1 VVSEET
7 PAWNTLPGQA
17 AAEDKAESGSPELPR
32 DVAAMS
38 FEQALA
44 ELEKIVQDL
53 ERGQLD
59 LDAAI
64 TAYERGTQL
73 KLHCDVKLRE
83 AQLRVEKISLGPDG
97 RARGTSN
104 RSALATV
111 RNGRTRLPP
120 PCVA

>member
-1 VVSEET
+1 VSEET
-7 PAWNTLPGQA
+7 PNWNTLPAQP
-17 AAEDKAESGSPELPR
+17 AAEAEGEPGSEVLPR
-32 DVAAMS
+32 DVSAMS

-73 KLHCDVKLRE
+73 KLHCEGKLRE
-83 AQLRVEKISLGPDG
+83 AHLRVEKISLGPDG
-97 RARGTSN
+97 RARAERTD
-104 RSALATV
+104 LA
-111 RNGRTRLPP
+111 
-120 PCVA
+120 

>member
-1 VVSEET
+1 MSEET
-7 PAWNTLPGQA
+7 PNWSAPADQA
-17 AAEDKAESGSPELPR
+17 AADEQPGAAGGELPQ
-32 DVAAMS
+32 DVARMT

-73 KLHCDVKLRE
+73 KVHCEGKLRE

-97 RARGTSN
+97 RARAEPSD
-104 RSALATV
+104 LA
-111 RNGRTRLPP
+111 
-120 PCVA
+120 

>member
-1 VVSEET
+1 MT
-7 PAWNTLPGQA
+7 
-17 AAEDKAESGSPELPR
+17 
-32 DVAAMS
+32 

-73 KLHCDVKLRE
+73 KLHCEGKLRE
-83 AQLRVEKISLGPDG
+83 AQLRVEKISFGPDG
-97 RARGTSN
+97 RARAEPTD
-104 RSALATV
+104 LA
-111 RNGRTRLPP
+111 
-120 PCVA
+120 

>member
-1 VVSEET
+1 MVSEET
-7 PAWNTLPGQA
+7 PSWNTLPAQA
-17 AAEDKAESGSPELPR
+17 AAEDKTEPGTPELPR

-59 LDAAI
+59 LEAAI

-73 KLHCDVKLRE
+73 KLHCEGKLRE

-97 RARGTSN
+97 RARAEPTD
-104 RSALATV
+104 LT
-111 RNGRTRLPP
+111 
-120 PCVA
+120 

>member
-1 VVSEET
+1 MSEET
-7 PAWNTLPGQA
+7 PRWNTLPAQP
-17 AAEDKAESGSPELPR
+17 AAEDKTEPGSPELPR
-32 DVAAMS
+32 DVVAMS

-73 KLHCDVKLRE
+73 KLHCEGKLRE

-97 RARGTSN
+97 RARAEPSD
-104 RSALATV
+104 LA
-111 RNGRTRLPP
+111 
-120 PCVA
+120 

>member
-1 VVSEET
+1 VSEET
-7 PAWNTLPGQA
+7 PNWSAPADQA
-17 AAEDKAESGSPELPR
+17 AAEEQPDAAGGELPQ
-32 DVAAMS
+32 DVARMT

-44 ELEKIVQDL
+44 ELEGIVQDL

-73 KLHCDVKLRE
+73 KVHCEGKLRE

-97 RARGTSN
+97 RARAEPSD
-104 RSALATV
+104 LA
-111 RNGRTRLPP
+111 
-120 PCVA
+120 

>member
-7 PAWNTLPGQA
+7 PSWNALAAQA
-17 AAEDKAESGSPELPR
+17 SGEGEAESGGADLPR
-32 DVAAMS
+32 EVAAMS

-73 KLHCDVKLRE
+73 KLHCESKLRE

-97 RARGTSN
+97 RVRAEPTD
-104 RSALATV
+104 LA
-111 RNGRTRLPP
+111 
-120 PCVA
+120 

>member
-1 VVSEET
+1 VSEET
-7 PAWNTLPGQA
+7 SSWNTLPPQA
-17 AAEDKAESGSPELPR
+17 APEAEGASAGGELPR
-32 DVAAMS
+32 EVTAMS

-73 KLHCDVKLRE
+73 KLHCEGKLRE
-83 AQLRVEKISLGPDG
+83 AQLRVERISFGPDG
-97 RARGTSN
+97 RARAEPTD
-104 RSALATV
+104 LA
-111 RNGRTRLPP
+111 
-120 PCVA
+120 

>member
-1 VVSEET
+1 VSEET
-7 PAWNTLPGQA
+7 PAWSAPQDQA
-17 AAEDKAESGSPELPR
+17 AAPEQPGTETHELSR
-32 DVAAMS
+32 DVAGMT

-64 TAYERGTQL
+64 GAYERGTQL
-73 KLHCDVKLRE
+73 KLHCEGKLRE

-97 RARGTSN
+97 RARAEPTD
-104 RSALATV
+104 LA
-111 RNGRTRLPP
+111 
-120 PCVA
+120 

>member
-1 VVSEET
+1 VSEET
-7 PAWNTLPGQA
+7 PSRSTLPAQA
-17 AAEDKAESGSPELPR
+17 AAEEKAESGSAELPG
-32 DVAAMS
+32 DVASMS

-73 KLHCDVKLRE
+73 KLHCEGKLRE
-83 AQLRVEKISLGPDG
+83 AQLRVEKIALGPDG
-97 RARGTSN
+97 RVRAEPTD
-104 RSALATV
+104 LA
-111 RNGRTRLPP
+111 
-120 PCVA
+120 

>member
-1 VVSEET
+1 MPEVLEVEAVSEET
-7 PAWNTLPGQA
+7 ATWNTLPAQPAPEPQA
-17 AAEDKAESGSPELPR
+17 EPASGELPR
-32 DVAAMS
+32 EVMAMS

-73 KLHCDVKLRE
+73 KLHCEGKLRE
-83 AQLRVEKISLGPDG
+83 AQLRVEKISFGPDG
-97 RARGTSN
+97 RARADPTD
-104 RSALATV
+104 LA
-111 RNGRTRLPP
+111 
-120 PCVA
+120 

>member
-1 VVSEET
+1 VSEET
-7 PAWNTLPGQA
+7 PNWSIPPDEAAGPEQPGA
-17 AAEDKAESGSPELPR
+17 KSGELPQ
-32 DVAAMS
+32 DVARMS

-44 ELEKIVQDL
+44 ELERIVQDL

-73 KLHCDVKLRE
+73 KVHCEGKLRE

-97 RARGTSN
+97 RARAEPSD
-104 RSALATV
+104 LA
-111 RNGRTRLPP
+111 
-120 PCVA
+120 

>member
-1 VVSEET
+1 VSEET
-7 PAWNTLPGQA
+7 SSWNTLPPQA
-17 AAEDKAESGSPELPR
+17 GPAAEADSARGELPR
-32 DVAAMS
+32 EVTAMS

-73 KLHCDVKLRE
+73 KLHCESKLRE
-83 AQLRVEKISLGPDG
+83 AQLRVERISFGPDG
-97 RARGTSN
+97 RARAEPTD
-104 RSALATV
+104 LA
-111 RNGRTRLPP
+111 
-120 PCVA
+120 

>member
-1 VVSEET
+1 VSEET
-7 PAWNTLPGQA
+7 SNWNSLPAQA
-17 AAEDKAESGSPELPR
+17 AAEGEAEAGTPELPR

-73 KLHCDVKLRE
+73 KLHCEGKLRE

-97 RARGTSN
+97 RVRAEPTD
-104 RSALATV
+104 LA
-111 RNGRTRLPP
+111 
-120 PCVA
+120 

>member
-1 VVSEET
+1 MSEET
-7 PAWNTLPGQA
+7 PSWTTLPAQA
-17 AAEDKAESGSPELPR
+17 AAEEETEAGRAELPHE
-32 DVAAMS
+32 VATMS

-73 KLHCDVKLRE
+73 KLHCEGKLRE

-97 RARGTSN
+97 RARAEPTD
-104 RSALATV
+104 LA
-111 RNGRTRLPP
+111 
-120 PCVA
+120 

>member
-1 VVSEET
+1 VSEET
-7 PAWNTLPGQA
+7 PNWSAPSDQA
-17 AAEDKAESGSPELPR
+17 AAEGQPGPATGEVSQ
-32 DVAAMS
+32 DVARMT

-73 KLHCDVKLRE
+73 KLHCEGKLRE
-83 AQLRVEKISLGPDG
+83 AQLRVEKIALGPDG
-97 RARGTSN
+97 RARAEPSD
-104 RSALATV
+104 LA
-111 RNGRTRLPP
+111 
-120 PCVA
+120 

>member
-1 VVSEET
+1 MPAQVT
-7 PAWNTLPGQA
+7 PEP
-17 AAEDKAESGSPELPR
+17 KAPPAGEELPR
-32 DVAAMS
+32 DVAVMS

-73 KLHCDVKLRE
+73 KRHCEGKLRE
-83 AQLRVEKISLGPDG
+83 AQLRVEKISFGPDG
-97 RARGTSN
+97 RARAEPTD
-104 RSALATV
+104 LA
-111 RNGRTRLPP
+111 
-120 PCVA
+120 

>member
-1 VVSEET
+1 VSEET
-7 PAWNTLPGQA
+7 SSWNTLPPRT
-17 AAEDKAESGSPELPR
+17 AAEAEPEPGGAGLPR
-32 DVAAMS
+32 EVAQLS

-64 TAYERGTQL
+64 AAYERGTHL
-73 KLHCDVKLRE
+73 KLHCEGKLRE

-97 RARGTSN
+97 RARAEPTD
-104 RSALATV
+104 LA
-111 RNGRTRLPP
+111 
-120 PCVA
+120 

>member
-1 VVSEET
+1 MSEET
-7 PAWNTLPGQA
+7 PSWNTLPAQA
-17 AAEDKAESGSPELPR
+17 APEAQAEPRGGELPR
-32 DVAAMS
+32 EVAAMS

-73 KLHCDVKLRE
+73 KLHCEGKLRE
-83 AQLRVEKISLGPDG
+83 AQLRVEKISFGPDG
-97 RARGTSN
+97 RARAEPTD
-104 RSALATV
+104 LA
-111 RNGRTRLPP
+111 
-120 PCVA
+120 